1 MTEAVKGK
9 RRYDSSRRREL
20 AKQNRVSVLEA
31 ARELFLAR
39 GYAATTIAEIASRA
53 GVSVETVYKAFGN
66 KAGLAKAVFDVT
78 VAGDDEPIPLAERPE
93 IRAVE
98 AEPDARDKIARFFET
113 YPARRARTAPIE
125 RMIRDAAGTDPGAA
139 TVRDELIAELHR
151 GMTMFATRLV
161 EDGGV
166 RTDLTVADVAD
177 ILFAYISVE
186 LYEVLVLMRGW
197 SLDRYASFITD
208 ALITA
213 LT

>member
-20 AKQNRVSVLEA
+20 AKQNRVAVLDA
-31 ARELFLAR
+31 ARELFLGR
-39 GYAATTIAEIASRA
+39 GYAATTIGEIASRA

-66 KAGLAKAVFDVT
+66 KPGVAKAVFDVA
-78 VAGDDEPIPLAERPE
+78 VVGDAEPVPLFERPE
-93 IRAVE
+93 IKAIQ
-98 AEPDARDKIARFFET
+98 AEPDAAKKIEMWFSH
-113 YPARRARTAPIE
+113 YPARRGRTAPIE
-125 RMIRDAAGTDPGAA
+125 LVIRDAAATDRAA
-139 TVRDELIAELHR
+139 AAVRDQFRDELLA
-151 GMTMFATRLV
+151 GMRMFATNLL
-161 EDGGV
+161 DGGGV
-166 RTDLTVADVAD
+166 RAGLNVEDVAD

-197 SLDRYASFITD
+197 TLDHYTHFITD